1 MSEEA
6 KIREFL
12 TESYLISEEDKLQD
26 GDSFIEKAVLDST
39 GVLELVAF
47 LEEAFS
53 VSVDDTEL
61 TPENLDS
68 ISLVAGFVRR
78 KMASA
83 PTS

>member
-12 TESYLISEEDKLQD
+12 VESYLLSEEDNVSDQ
-26 GDSFIEKAVLDST
+26 DSFIEKGVLDST

-47 LEEAFS
+47 IEEAFS

-68 ISLVAGFVRR
+68 INLVAGFVRR

-83 PTS
+83 AAS